1 MSTEYSVQIFDTT
14 GMLTHF
20 QTVRSGLEGAKLVSS
35 IIGTV
40 RRTVRNETKAGM
52 GWKFA
57 DADRIVIIT
66 KGERVKGTPFNVRK
80 NLTRVIEIANVKY

>member
-1 MSTEYSVQIFDTT
+1 MFTKQEYSVTIFDTT

-40 RRTVRNETKAGM
+40 RRTVRNETKAGF

-57 DADRIVIIT
+57 DADRIVD
-66 KGERVKGTPFNVRK
+66 RK
-80 NLTRVIEIANVKY
+80 STRLNSSHVSESRMPSSA